1 MHTVCTSGLEM
12 WDEIVTCYIMSSRPK
27 KAEKVVRA
35 QLEREARPKLL
46 CILGD
51 LTEDPGGSE
60 RARV

>member
-1 MHTVCTSGLEM
+1 M